1 MNTTQINFRLP
12 IDIKELAHQKAQAM
26 GISLSDL
33 VKHFLHQFVSS
44 DKPVAMVQYSFDRE
58 HILDDGIR
66 SYVSTDHG
74 QKQLDGFASV
84 IKKAVT
90 K

>member
-12 IDIKELAHQKAQAM
+12 ADIKELAHQKAQAM

-33 VKHFLHQFVSS
+33 VKHFLHQFVTS
-44 DKPVAMVQYSFDRE
+44 DKTIATVQYSFARE
-58 HILDDGIR
+58 SILDDGIR

-74 QKQLDGFASV
+74 KKQLDDFASV
-84 IKKAVT
+84 VKKVV